1 MKTVKVTKE
10 SEKFPEI
17 ERLYRAAFPREERVP
32 MDTLLEADGPYD
44 FIACYDGAVLCGFY
58 SALTFGDITHILFLA
73 VEEKLRDHGYGSQIL
88 AEIGKAYAGNRV
100 ILDVE
105 MVDPEADNNE
115 QREQRIAFYM
125 RNGYHHSGI
134 SYGWRGVMYE
144 ILILDGTISE
154 EEFWNFWDQLDEVQQ
169 NNYYF
174 YTGSYAEKG
183 EPGIC
188 LWKLNARN
196 ERLSMLGADTQTT
209 RPSWVTLNER
219 GDTLYA
225 VREQVPMGGVYEM
238 KALRS
243 VENPELV
250 EPAESLELL
259 QETEGQLRGA
269 KKEAGTNPGIAKDM
283 AAAPILEMVKEMPS
297 GGADPCHL
305 SLDGRENFLMAANYT
320 SGSLAVFALDE
331 QGHLQERCDFWQH
344 TPRRTD
350 ETQGQGNSQQSRK
363 AKNPQE
369 NPFKVNPLRQEGPHV
384 HFSEEAGELLW
395 STDLGLDQVFGYQID
410 YEQKKLTDT
419 GIRLQLPD
427 GYGPRHLAFWHE
439 DMAVIYVLCE
449 LSNRIVVFAEKVQEE
464 GSEETEKA
472 AEKISGRRMEEAAE
486 KTFRGETTEAEKKVS
501 ETGTEKMDR
510 ERFENTPEYTIL
522 QDISTLP
529 EGYHGESTASAIRLY
544 GGFLF
549 AANRGDDSIAMY
561 EIQKNGTLT
570 LCCIKKTGGR
580 TPRDFQIFSD
590 YLVVANQ
597 ESDSLTVLHI
607 NRKEKRLERTAIHA
621 DVIKPTCVCRL
632 ERQALL

>member
-1 MKTVKVTKE
+1 MKSVKVTKE
-10 SEKFPEI
+10 SEKFQEI

-44 FIACYDGAVLCGFY
+44 FIACYDGAILCGFY

-196 ERLSMLGADTQTT
+196 ERLSMLGADTQMT
-209 RPSWVTLNER
+209 RPSWATLNER

-243 VENPELV
+243 VENPE
-250 EPAESLELL
+250 
-259 QETEGQLRGA
+259 
-269 KKEAGTNPGIAKDM
+269 
-283 AAAPILEMVKEMPS
+283 AAAVGRKFRA
-297 GGADPCHL
+297 GGA
-305 SLDGRENFLMAANYT
+305 GRKSGAAAGNRGT
-320 SGSLAVFALDE
+320 AARSKKRGRNESGDCE
-331 QGHLQERCDFWQH
+331 GHGC
-344 TPRRTD
+344 
-350 ETQGQGNSQQSRK
+350 
-363 AKNPQE
+363 
-369 NPFKVNPLRQEGPHV
+369 
-384 HFSEEAGELLW
+384 
-395 STDLGLDQVFGYQID
+395 STDSGNGEGD
-410 YEQKKLTDT
+410 
-419 GIRLQLPD
+419 
-427 GYGPRHLAFWHE
+427 AF
-439 DMAVIYVLCE
+439 
-449 LSNRIVVFAEKVQEE
+449 RRR
-464 GSEETEKA
+464 GS
-472 AEKISGRRMEEAAE
+472 
-486 KTFRGETTEAEKKVS
+486 VS
-501 ETGTEKMDR
+501 FK
-510 ERFENTPEYTIL
+510 
-522 QDISTLP
+522 S
-529 EGYHGESTASAIRLY
+529 
-544 GGFLF
+544 
-549 AANRGDDSIAMY
+549 
-561 EIQKNGTLT
+561 
-570 LCCIKKTGGR
+570 
-580 TPRDFQIFSD
+580 
-590 YLVVANQ
+590 
-597 ESDSLTVLHI
+597 
-607 NRKEKRLERTAIHA
+607 
-621 DVIKPTCVCRL
+621 
-632 ERQALL
+632 